1 MKDFNDIRDKYP
13 KLFEGTSELEPF
25 NLFGFECNT
34 GWYDIIDK
42 LCYML
47 YRSYRVSTQ
56 ALEREKYNLENFKG
70 YVARQRVYGN
80 TEAEDTLR
88 LKLESS
94 IARLSAEVDE
104 QLKSLPRFTQVKEKY
119 GTLRVYMDNISSAN
133 DNLITYAELMSECT
147 CEECGNSGGTYM
159 IGWHKTL
166 CLEHAVARYGEQ
178 AVNDYR
184 AHE

>member
-1 MKDFNDIRDKYP
+1 MKDFNDIRNKYP

-47 YRSYRVSTQ
+47 YRDYRRGSQ
-56 ALEREKYNLENFKG
+56 ELERLKQNLENFKG

-80 TEAEDTLR
+80 TETEDTLR

-94 IARLSAEVDE
+94 IAGLSAEVEE

-119 GTLRVYMDNISSAN
+119 GTLRVYMDNTSSS
-133 DNLITYAELMSECT
+133 DNELITYAELMSECT
-147 CEECGNSGGTYM
+147 CEECGNSGRTYM
-159 IGWHKTL
+159 LGWHKTL
-166 CLEHAVARYGEQ
+166 CVQHAVARYGEKE
-178 AVNDYR
+178 VTEYKNN
-184 AHE
+184 E